1 MGFLPLRKNKKMRGE
16 RIAGI
21 VMITFEEVELRG
33 PDLKDLESLQQHISE
48 AEVNPL
54 LASAHYLIS
63 CFGCE
68 EYLRRK
74 KENAKNRSGYLFA
87 IYVDGEGPLGLAEL
101 GRIDWRS
108 RHSEISVWVMRGFQ
122 DKGYEKKAAV
132 ALLHFAFAELGLHR
146 VYGRAAEDDAPLIQ
160 LYQKDLIFTPEG
172 AYRDHLFH
180 EGKYLNVITFGLLDI
195 EYLEKFGKMEVKI
208 KAQKP
213 KGKGQPSRME
223 FKEGSKEPV
232 FF

>member
-1 MGFLPLRKNKKMRGE
+1 
-16 RIAGI
+16 
-21 VMITFEEVELRG
+21 MITFEEVELRG
-33 PDLKDLESLQQHISE
+33 PDLKDMEALQQNISE

-68 EYLRRK
+68 EFLKRK
-74 KENAKNRSGYLFA
+74 QENARSRSGYLFS

-108 RHSEISVWVMRGFQ
+108 RNAELGLWITKGFQ

-146 VYGRAAEDDAPLIQ
+146 IYARTAEDDSILIG
-160 LYQKDLIFTPEG
+160 LYQKDLLFTPEG
-172 AYRDHLFH
+172 AYREHLFH
-180 EGKYLNVITFGLLDI
+180 EGKYLNVITFGLLDM
-195 EYLEKFGKMEVKI
+195 EYLTKFGKMEVKI
-208 KAQKP
+208 KAQKTR
-213 KGKGQPSRME
+213 GKTSAQSSKME
-223 FKEGSKEPV
+223 FQEGSKEPV